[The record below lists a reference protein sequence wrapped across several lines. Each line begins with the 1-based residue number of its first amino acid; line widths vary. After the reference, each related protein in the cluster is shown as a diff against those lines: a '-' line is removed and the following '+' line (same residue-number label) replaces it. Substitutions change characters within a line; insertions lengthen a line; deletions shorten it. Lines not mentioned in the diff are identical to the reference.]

1 MVNAF
6 KNTQAIIYHD
16 RVNHLAKV
24 KKTNQSQISLNA
36 TPPVSTVTSIASRKK
51 AITNASFKT
60 RKLPD
65 DIPIV
70 AASAPDTIPIVVDSQ
85 NSSKNHFKKTHP
97 QHQIVNPSNKKDVR
111 TNANFKNLDSIN
123 EESPTS
129 SIQLP
134 QEQSK
139 NIIVKNQQSSKTS
152 RKGVMNIL
160 REFKDKPK
168 KSAKNNIVNETN
180 GNPNE
185 SILLNQNLIATNKDE
200 LVPMNHLKNSS
211 HLEQLDAEKINIS
224 VPLAQLELF
233 DDEGEKNDDDF
244 GEQNE
249 SINRINQQS
258 GHLNCSSNTTA
269 AALLNSSSNNSKS
282 NSNSTIKIESNG
294 KYQMKT
300 LTNH

>member
-1 MVNAF
+1 
-6 KNTQAIIYHD
+6 
-16 RVNHLAKV
+16 
-24 KKTNQSQISLNA
+24 
-36 TPPVSTVTSIASRKK
+36 
-51 AITNASFKT
+51 
-60 RKLPD
+60 
-65 DIPIV
+65 
-70 AASAPDTIPIVVDSQ
+70 
-85 NSSKNHFKKTHP
+85 
-97 QHQIVNPSNKKDVR
+97 
-111 TNANFKNLDSIN
+111 
-123 EESPTS
+123 
-129 SIQLP
+129 
-134 QEQSK
+134 
-139 NIIVKNQQSSKTS
+139 
-152 RKGVMNIL
+152 MNIL